1 MGAEGGE
8 KGHEY
13 GRRKS
18 SGGPEEHQKVAVTG
32 FERGREGAKGRNQ
45 ISPERRKKG
54 KQVKKRILS
63 SLFAR
68 TLLRAWSSL
77 LYM

>member
-32 FERGREGAKGRNQ
+32 FERGRAGAKVATRFRRN
-45 ISPERRKKG
+45 
-54 KQVKKRILS
+54 VAKRES
-63 SLFAR
+63 K
-68 TLLRAWSSL
+68 
-77 LYM
+77 